1 MERFEVCDR
10 LASNDDGMGAGAGK
24 ASGEHHRVWGRGESG
39 DRVRLRPQKSADIVD
54 MALKGKVAIVE
65 AIEGDTDD
73 HIHLAV
79 VLDDDPAAIWE
90 CCGSEVN
97 CIHSLLAQ

>member
-1 MERFEVCDR
+1 MEWEQEPEKRLESITVFGVEVR
-10 LASNDDGMGAGAGK
+10 AGIRSK
-24 ASGEHHRVWGRGESG
+24 LS
-39 DRVRLRPQKSADIVD
+39 PQKSADIVD
-54 MALKGKVAIVE
+54 MALKGKAAIVE